1 MVTTVHHTMTESGL
15 AGLAAVVEAALG
27 RRPVHIDSVPAGLGD
42 RHFLRL
48 SFQDGE
54 PRSLIARLEADSPL
68 WIATEGRA
76 SSPSNPANR
85 DSRTSMPPRWL
96 PDPPLEP
103 TRRTLEAEG
112 LPVPA
117 SALSRPD
124 LGLDLLEDLGTRTL
138 LSLRGEDRIA
148 GYRAACALLPRLQR
162 ITAGADPI
170 PAFSRLYDP
179 ALVASKAW
187 KWLNWTIPLIL
198 GRPATPTETTETHAL
213 FDHIAALASSA
224 PRVLSHRDFKAENLH
239 VVPPRA
245 AGAPERI
252 VMIDIQGAFLAP
264 PEYDLVCLLYD
275 LQTTLPESLIAELTD
290 ATRASLPDPPAP
302 ELFAERFD
310 ALALARLC
318 KDVSHVVHAACARGD
333 RRRWPEIPRG
343 LELIRRAGGRRAHSF
358 PGLDAL
364 HDLTGSL
371 IEAFFKDPAKAMG
384 RPRAG
389 GETP

>member
-1 MVTTVHHTMTESGL
+1 MVTRVHDTMTESGL
-15 AGLAAVVEAALG
+15 AGLATVVETALG
-27 RRPVHIDSVPAGLGD
+27 RRPFEIHGVPAGLGD

-48 SFQDGE
+48 SFDEGE
-54 PRSLIARLEADSPL
+54 PRSLIARLESDSPL
-68 WIATEGRA
+68 WPDSADRA
-76 SSPSNPANR
+76 STPLNR
-85 DSRTSMPPRWL
+85 ASLDPMASVPPPWL
-96 PDPPLEP
+96 PEPALEP

-117 SALSRPD
+117 SVLSRPD
-124 LGLDLLEDLGTRTL
+124 LGLDLLEDLGKRTL
-138 LSLRGEDRIA
+138 LSLRGGARIA

-187 KWLNWTIPLIL
+187 KWLNWTIPLML

-213 FDHIAALASSA
+213 FDHIAALAISA

-239 VVPPRA
+239 VVSPRT
-245 AGAPERI
+245 AGAPKRI
-252 VMIDIQGAFLAP
+252 VMIDVQGAFLAP
-264 PEYDLVCLLYD
+264 PEYDLVCLVYD

-302 ELFAERFD
+302 ERFAERFD

-358 PGLDAL
+358 PGLNAL
-364 HDLTGSL
+364 HDVTGAL
-371 IEAFFKDPAKAMG
+371 IEAFFKDPARALEQ
-384 RPRAG
+384 PRAR